1 MTTRGSGVRGFAKG
15 KAFVVADSGQRNP
28 FESIPKG
35 SILVA
40 RTVSLSDSALIDF
53 DKVVGMVIE
62 EEDHDGQ
69 VCVIARGIGIPAIVG
84 VRNCMKEIVSGD
96 RLLIRNLD
104 VVVNPDLGEVNEF
117 DRLRFE
123 ADAQLSLDLQTLF

>member
-1 MTTRGSGVRGFAKG
+1 MIDG
-15 KAFVVADSGQRNP
+15 GQRNP

-53 DKVVGMVIE
+53 ENVVGMVME
-62 EEDHDGQ
+62 EEDPDGQ
-69 VCVIARGIGIPAIVG
+69 VCVIAKGIGIPAIVG
-84 VRNCMKEIVSGD
+84 VKDCTKEIVSGD

-117 DRLRFE
+117 ERLRSE
-123 ADAQLSLDLQTLF
+123 ADAQLSLDL